1 MCTLVVMRRPG
12 HAWPL
17 ILAANRDEMT
27 ARPWLAPAKHWP
39 DRPDVIAGLD
49 RLGGGSW
56 LGLNRRGVVA
66 GVLNRRGSLGPE
78 PGKRS
83 RGDLIL
89 LALEGQ
95 DASAAA
101 EAVQALEPAAFRS
114 YNMIIADPGQGFWIR
129 HSGGASRP
137 ETTPL
142 PEGLSMITAGDL
154 NAADSPRIRAHRP
167 RLKAAAVPDPGQG
180 DWTAWQEI
188 MADPSYSAADGP
200 AAAMN
205 LDPVDGFATV
215 SSSLIAVP
223 GPGLKVAGRPV
234 SPIWLFAAGR
244 PDRTPY
250 KPVKLFG

>member
-17 ILAANRDEMT
+17 ILAANRDEM
-27 ARPWLAPAKHWP
+27 ASRPWLAPGRHWP

-56 LGLNRRGVVA
+56 LGLNRAGVVA
-66 GVLNRRGSLGPE
+66 GILNRRGSLGPE

-83 RGDLIL
+83 RGDLVL

-95 DASAAA
+95 DAGAAA

-114 YNMIIADPGQGFWIR
+114 YNMVIADPGEGFWVR
-129 HSGGASRP
+129 HLGDAGRP
-137 ETTPL
+137 DVTPL

-154 NAADSPRIRAHRP
+154 NADDSPRIRAHLP
-167 RLKAAAVPDPGQG
+167 RLRAAAVPDPGSG
-180 DWTAWQEI
+180 DWSAWQEI
-188 MADPSYSAADGP
+188 MADPSHSAADGP

-223 GPGLKVAGRPV
+223 DPGSGHIGRPAQ
-234 SPIWLFAAGR
+234 PLWLFAAGR
-244 PDRTPY
+244 PDRSPY